1 MYNKERANDH
11 SKLYLFAEII
21 EEHERY
27 K

>member
-1 MYNKERANDH
+1 MYNYVRANDH